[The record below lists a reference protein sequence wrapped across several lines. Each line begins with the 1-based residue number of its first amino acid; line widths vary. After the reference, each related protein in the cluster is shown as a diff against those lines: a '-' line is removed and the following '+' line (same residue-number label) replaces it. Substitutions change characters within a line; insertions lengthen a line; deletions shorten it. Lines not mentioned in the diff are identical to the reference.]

1 MSSAPTPPDQVRIID
16 AGSNPT
22 RFARGWH
29 CLGVMAPYQ
38 DGQPHEVKAFGTRL
52 VVFQSESDGKL
63 NVLDAFCRHMGG
75 NLSRGTVK
83 GDSIACPFHDWRWGG
98 NGRCTD
104 IPYARRVPPLAR
116 TRGWTTL
123 ERNGL
128 LYVWHDPQG
137 NPPPADVT
145 IPHIEGYGTGEWTEW
160 SWNSILIEG
169 SNCREVIDNLVDMAH
184 FFYVH
189 YTMPTY
195 FKNVFEGHI
204 GYQYMGSVPRQDVQV
219 GTAYDGDTQLESWAA
234 YYGPSFMMN
243 GQELMVDGH
252 KTEGMLINCHY
263 PVTPD
268 SFVLQ
273 YGALVKKAPGVS
285 HEIAE
290 QTAALF
296 ADSLQTVFLQDVP
309 IWKSK
314 TRIDN
319 PLLCEED
326 GPVYQLRRWYQQFYV
341 DVEDITPDMTTRYEF
356 EVDVSRAATSW
367 EAEVADN
374 IANGRKFTAVPAGQQ

>member
-1 MSSAPTPPDQVRIID
+1 MTATSKPDEVRTID
-16 AGSNPT
+16 SGQNPT

-29 CLGVMAPYQ
+29 CLGVARAFQ
-38 DGQPHEVKAFGTRL
+38 DGQPHEIKAFGTTL
-52 VVFQSESDGKL
+52 VVFMSESDGKL
-63 NVLDAFCRHMGG
+63 NVLDAYCRHMGG
-75 NLSRGTVK
+75 NLAHGTVK

-98 NGRCTD
+98 NGRCTA

-116 TRGWTTL
+116 TRAWVTL

-128 LYVWHDPQG
+128 LFVWNDPQG
-137 NPPPADVT
+137 NPPPDNVT
-145 IPHIEGYGTGEWTEW
+145 IPHINGYGSSEWTEW
-160 SWNSILIEG
+160 SWNSTLIEG

-189 YTMPTY
+189 YNMPTY
-195 FKNVFEGHI
+195 FKNVFEGQVAT
-204 GYQYMGSVPRQDVQV
+204 QYMGSVPRRDVTA
-219 GTAYDGDTQLESWAA
+219 GTTYDGDTELDSWAS

-243 GQELMVDGH
+243 GQKLMVEGQEI
-252 KTEGMLINCHY
+252 EGMLINCHY

-273 YGALVKKAPGVS
+273 YGAIVKKRPDVPDD
-285 HEIAE
+285 IAQ
-290 QTAALF
+290 QTATAF
-296 ADSLQTVFLQDVP
+296 ADSLETVFLQDVP
-309 IWKSK
+309 IWRHK

-341 DVEDITPDMTTRYEF
+341 DVEDITPDMTNRYEF
-356 EVDVSRAATSW
+356 EVDVTRAVQAW

-374 IANGRKFTAVPAGQQ
+374 IAQGRTLDMSGANNA